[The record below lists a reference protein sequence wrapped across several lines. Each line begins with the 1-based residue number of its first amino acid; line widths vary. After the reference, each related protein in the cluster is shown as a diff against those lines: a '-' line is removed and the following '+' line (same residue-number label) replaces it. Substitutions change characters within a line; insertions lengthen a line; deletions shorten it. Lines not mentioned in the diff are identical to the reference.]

1 MGHERRP
8 LCDRASTSAIRRS
21 DETRAALQYVAKG
34 HKATWR
40 APLLFDMVDEAVGR
54 PKAR

>member
-1 MGHERRP
+1 MGHERPR
-8 LCDRASTSAIRRS
+8 LALSAVS

>member
-1 MGHERRP
+1 MGHERRA

-40 APLLFDMVDEAVGR
+40 ALFERHYCLIWWMR
-54 PKAR
+54 P